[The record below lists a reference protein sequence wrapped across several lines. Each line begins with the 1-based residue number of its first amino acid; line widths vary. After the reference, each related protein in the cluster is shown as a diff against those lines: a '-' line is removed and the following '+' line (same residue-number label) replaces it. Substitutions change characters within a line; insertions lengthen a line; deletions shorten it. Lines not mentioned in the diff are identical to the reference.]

1 MQRIAVIT
9 NASKDKGLSTALRV
23 VGFLNGRAEV
33 YMSDDNKLDTNA
45 EIKYM
50 PYDEL
55 FENIDIAVVIG
66 GDGTLLAVA
75 PDCAKNKVPALGINL
90 GTVGFL
96 TEVELSDIE
105 TALHKVISGEY
116 STEKRMLIKVRVND
130 EETSYHALNDV
141 VISKH
146 DGVQIINIDLYT
158 AGEHFNHYRADGL
171 IISTPTGS
179 TGYSISAGG
188 PVVDPNMQLYIAT
201 PICAHMLSARSTIL
215 SPDKELV
222 LKLGKENQGGATI
235 TTDGL
240 LQREISVND
249 KVVISRSEY
258 EFDLI
263 KLGKG
268 SFYSILMDK
277 LS

>member
-1 MQRIAVIT
+1 MHKIAVIT
-9 NASKDKGLSTALRV
+9 NALKDIGLKTATRV
-23 VGFLNGRAEV
+23 AEYLSDKADV
-33 YMSDDNKLDTNA
+33 YMCNEHTLDSDAKIT
-45 EIKYM
+45 YV
-50 PYDEL
+50 PFDEL
-55 FENIDIAVVIG
+55 FECVDKAVVIG

-75 PDCAKNKVPALGINL
+75 PSCAKNSIPALGINL

-96 TEVELSDIE
+96 TEVEVADIE
-105 TALHKVISGEY
+105 NALSKVVSGEY
-116 STEKRMLIKVRVND
+116 MTQKRMLLKVRVND
-130 EETSYHALNDV
+130 EDTSYHALNDV
-141 VISKH
+141 VISKPE
-146 DGVQIINIDLYT
+146 DVKIINIDLYT

-201 PICAHMLSARSTIL
+201 PICAHMLSARSTVL

-222 LKLGKENQGGATI
+222 LKLGKENLSGATI
-235 TTDGL
+235 TTDGH
-240 LQREISVND
+240 LQRFVSVND
-249 KVVISRSEY
+249 KVVISKSEY
-258 EFDLI
+258 EFELI

>member
-1 MQRIAVIT
+1 MQRIAVIS
-9 NASKDKGLSTALRV
+9 NALKDKGLLTAIRV
-23 VGFLNGRAEV
+23 AEFLSGRAEV
-33 YMSDDNKLDTNA
+33 YMCDDYKLICDAKIN
-45 EIKYM
+45 YM
-50 PYDEL
+50 PFEKL
-55 FENIDIAVVIG
+55 FENVDKVVVIG
-66 GDGTLLAVA
+66 GDGTLLTVA
-75 PDCAKNKVPALGINL
+75 SSCAKNKIPVLGINL

-96 TEVELSDIE
+96 TEVEISDIE
-105 TALHKVISGEY
+105 AALMKVINGEY
-116 STEKRMLIKVRVND
+116 TTEKRMLLKVRVND
-130 EETSYHALNDV
+130 EDTSYHALNDV

-146 DGVQIINIDLYT
+146 DDIKIINIDLYT

-171 IISTPTGS
+171 IIATPTGS

-222 LKLGKENQGGATI
+222 LRLDKDSPGGATI

-240 LQREISVND
+240 LQRYISAND
-249 KVVISRSEY
+249 KVVISKSEY
-258 EFDLI
+258 EFELI